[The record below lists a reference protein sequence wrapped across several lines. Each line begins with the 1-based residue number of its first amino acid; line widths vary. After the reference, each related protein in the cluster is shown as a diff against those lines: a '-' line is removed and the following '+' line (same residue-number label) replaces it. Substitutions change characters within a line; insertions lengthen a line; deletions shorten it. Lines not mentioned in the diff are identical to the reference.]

1 QQLNGGPHFRESSP
15 PFSPQPAPPKLPRQ
29 QNKNEIV
36 LRDGT
41 VITIRSKDE
50 YLFVGPKDQQMV
62 VNCLPLFTPRPQ
74 NQQGA
79 GDSATT
85 SGTENE
91 NGGKTEMEE
100 KSDVQSSM
108 HELMHEP
115 RKQERRQ
122 TKAMRRFVLKKAT
135 SAENLLNTASASP
148 KISDKKKRYSEAEDI
163 LDANTRNGVKV
174 QRSMWTHFNSSPLAN
189 SQVVHP
195 DSVLATTSTELTK
208 EGNTEVEKG
217 WEVMRKEESEEVNT
231 GGAGNQDE
239 GRGNVQQSFSD
250 GGSDGEESKEM
261 RVSYIDNPEQVQTL
275 KRSSGSV
282 SFIGRASFLLRV
294 STSPPP
300 PSVEEDMTEEEGE
313 GREEEGEE
321 EASAAPVVDSA
332 PVMQVVGSV
341 EGERE
346 REGVE
351 MAGSEGRGNTDGAVE
366 KIPPRGDEAGEK
378 NDETESDGDIPK
390 RKLDA
395 DKAELG
401 SHPQEA
407 AGGVSEKASL
417 VHATLATPTAPPQA
431 SPDLVPLT
439 SNTVPLTSVPTV
451 QAVQQ
456 LTASPLPLAPMT
468 FEPEFIER
476 SGWLMKLSHRR
487 GK

>member
-1 QQLNGGPHFRESSP
+1 
-15 PFSPQPAPPKLPRQ
+15 
-29 QNKNEIV
+29 
-36 LRDGT
+36 
-41 VITIRSKDE
+41 
-50 YLFVGPKDQQMV
+50 MV

-85 SGTENE
+85 SGTENK
-91 NGGKTEMEE
+91 NGGKTETEE
-100 KSDVQSSM
+100 KPDVQSSM

-122 TKAMRRFVLKKAT
+122 TKAMRRFVLKKAP

-148 KISDKKKRYSEAEDI
+148 KMSDQKKRWSEAEDI

-174 QRSMWTHFNSSPLAN
+174 QRNMWTHFNSSPPAN
-189 SQVVHP
+189 SQVDKDVHP
-195 DSVLATTSTELTK
+195 DSLLATTSTELAK

-217 WEVMRKEESEEVNT
+217 WEVMGKEDSEEVDT

-282 SFIGRASFLLRV
+282 SFIGRASPLLRV

-300 PSVEEDMTEEEGE
+300 PSVEEDMTEEEEGE

-321 EASAAPVVDSA
+321 EASVAAVVDSA
-332 PVMQVVGSV
+332 PVVQVVGSG
-341 EGERE
+341 EGDGKVGE

-351 MAGSEGRGNTDGAVE
+351 MVRSESRDDTDGAVE
-366 KIPPRGDEAGEK
+366 KMPPTGDEAGEK
-378 NDETESDGDIPK
+378 NDGDIPK
-390 RKLDA
+390 PKPDA
-395 DKAELG
+395 GKAELG
-401 SHPQEA
+401 PHPQEA
-407 AGGVSEKASL
+407 AGGVSEKAGL
-417 VHATLATPTAPPQA
+417 IHATLSTPTAPPQA
-431 SPDLVPLT
+431 SPNFVPLT
-439 SNTVPLTSVPTV
+439 SNTVPLTSV

-456 LTASPLPLAPMT
+456 LTATPLPLAPMT